1 MVNVIVPEVVLSV
14 KDAISGPNPIFV
26 INLSFVS
33 LVILLSG
40 SLVTTCPRGDLTAK
54 DFAACGFSSTLS
66 RSNCGYKSTT
76 F

>member
-1 MVNVIVPEVVLSV
+1 MVNDTTPVVVLSV
-14 KDAISGPNPIFV
+14 NENISGPNPIFV